1 MSRKVSLLI
10 CFILVLGLCSNV
22 LAFDQVM
29 PDFAGGEQTA
39 AVLWEFEDGN
49 SATKEASDQP
59 SLILYDPEP
68 ADACFGF
75 RYSGFSWTGEPDPNL
90 AFFWDSNATV
100 VTPEEESLIQP
111 VPDGEGANLT
121 VQVQV
126 MWWPGPNTPNGP
138 GDTPYLSF
146 SIEIWEGKGVEAEE
160 GGEHMGGIGN
170 EEGEIGITPIEEV
183 NMAPGWKHST
193 YRHTFEDFSEDA
205 DISHVHL
212 IFFGYEHGTEGLKL
226 DEVVVDMV
234 VHEDPEPPVGPGREW
249 LRVPRAGQARDPVP
263 ANRAEHIQP
272 NTNLSWAP
280 DPCLAGPLTYDVWFG
295 TDPCMAN
302 NRKIASNIGANTVD
316 PCAGDLTEATLYYW
330 RVDTNDAGTVHTG
343 IDFKFTTWGL
353 ADDVYPANGAKGVDP
368 PVLLEW
374 GPDGYAASCDIY
386 LGTSFAE
393 VDSVDSTDTTG
404 IYKGNQAVSD
414 VNYNAGML
422 DLLKDYYW
430 RIDEKNGTTIKGE
443 VWKFT
448 TGANFTLEDFDRYAT
463 SSQLWD
469 VWDDYWVN
477 GTNSQIFLEKD
488 ANFTLDGNSLMYE
501 YDSRK
506 SGPSFPGSVADADVA
521 DMLVGSDWTIGGIKS
536 LVIHFMGNAGNS
548 TTANDRMWLEIE
560 DTSSNAG
567 LVLYDGDMNN
577 LAVAEWQE
585 WNIDLGVYDA
595 CGVDLTNVDKIHL
608 GFAGEKIGQSVA
620 GGTGTVYFDEIELHP
635 QRCRP
640 EVVAWDISGDD
651 CKTDGFD
658 LEAMSADWL
667 VKDYEV
673 IPVAPDRNNLLV
685 EYLFDTDYS
694 DTSGNGFHG
703 QPSATLTHVANGYL
717 TIENTGGY
725 VDIPFGASN
734 PFHGPTDFSIFINY
748 RLDAIAM
755 TALMTSTDP
764 CLPTDWDDPNVV
776 DIDAV
781 LTTYSPMM
789 LYLEQRHTG
798 SPSAPDDI
806 TFYYDNFFKGGTNV
820 AKSEVEG
827 IGSWHSVAVTYDA
840 DGGVCPDEP
849 WDPNACPPGSV
860 TGLFT
865 VYIDGIKG
873 PDPANFDPNIPAD
886 DANDIVRIGDGYN
899 TLHVEDLGVTTHIG
913 DFNEILIFDAALT
926 EGEVYYLS
934 GIMDP
939 TYVANTSVANI
950 VLKSPPGGPYDP
962 NNPDIVNLMDF
973 ALLGDHWLE
982 APLLWP

>member
-10 CFILVLGLCSNV
+10 CFVLVLGLGSNV
-22 LAFDQVM
+22 LALDMNQ
-29 PDFAGGEQTA
+29 PDFAGSAQSA

-49 SATKEASDQP
+49 SVTKEASDKP
-59 SLILYDPEP
+59 SLILYSPEP
-68 ADACFGF
+68 PDACFGF
-75 RYSGFSWTGEPDPNL
+75 RTYGSDYEGGCDPNN
-90 AFFWDSNATV
+90 AFHWDSNGTV
-100 VTPEEESLIQP
+100 VCIGEESVAQP
-111 VPDGEGANLT
+111 IPLGDGANLT

-126 MWWPGPNTPNGP
+126 TWQGPNFPEPCGP
-138 GDTPYLSF
+138 GMGFELWGGYPERPNDC
-146 SIEIWEGKGVEAEE
+146 EVREGEWLGGVF
-160 GGEHMGGIGN
+160 N
-170 EEGEIGITPIEEV
+170 EEAIEVAPIAEV
-183 NMAPGWKHST
+183 NNVEGAW
-193 YRHTFEDFSEDA
+193 RHTTYLYTFSGDEFPEETT
-205 DISHVHL
+205 HFNVL
-212 IFFGYEHGTEGLKL
+212 FFGFVSGTAGMRI
-226 DEVVVDMV
+226 DEVVIDMV
-234 VHEDPEPPVGPGREW
+234 VHDGEAPTGPGRPW
-249 LRVPRAGQARDPVP
+249 MLIPRAGQARNPVP
-263 ANRAEHIQP
+263 SNHEKHVLP
-272 NTNLSWAP
+272 TTNLSWEP

-295 TDPCMAN
+295 TDPNMAN
-302 NRKIASNIGANTVD
+302 NPKIASNIGPCTVD
-316 PCAGDLTEATLYYW
+316 PCAGDLTPGTEYYW
-330 RVDTNDAGTVHTG
+330 RVDTSDPGREG

-353 ADDVYPANGAKGVDP
+353 ADDVYPADGSKGADP
-368 PVLLEW
+368 PVVLEW

-393 VDSVDSTDTTG
+393 VNNADTDTTG

-430 RIDEKNGTTIKGE
+430 RIDEVSGGGTAIKGN

-448 TGANFTLEDFDRYAT
+448 TGANFTLEDFDRYVNNDA
-463 SSQLWD
+463 LYD

-477 GTNSQIFLEKD
+477 GTNSEIFLEKD

-501 YDSRK
+501 YDSGRV
-506 SGPSFPGSVADADVA
+506 GPSFPGSVADADIA

-608 GFAGEKIGQSVA
+608 GFAGEKIGQSAA

-635 QRCRP
+635 RRCRP
-640 EVVAWDISGDD
+640 EVVTWDIAGDD

-667 VKDYEV
+667 AKDYEV

-685 EYLFDTDYS
+685 EYLFDTDANYN
-694 DTSGNGFHG
+694 DTSGNGRHG
-703 QPSATLTHVANGYL
+703 QPTQTLTHVANGYL
-717 TIENTGGY
+717 TIEATGGY
-725 VDIPFGASN
+725 VDIPFGANN
-734 PFHGPTDFSIFINY
+734 PFHGPNDFSVVMEY
-748 RLDAIAM
+748 RSSAVETMFL
-755 TALMTSTDP
+755 LTSTDP
-764 CLPTDWDDPNVV
+764 CLPTEWDLNGV
-776 DIDAV
+776 DYDA
-781 LTTYSPMM
+781 LFALYSPMGLIM
-789 LYLEQRHTG
+789 EQEHDG
-798 SPSAPDDI
+798 GPSNPDDLY
-806 TFYYDNFFKGGTNV
+806 FVYDQFFVSMTDV
-820 AKSEVEG
+820 YKSEAGG
-827 IGSWHSVAVTYDA
+827 IGAWHTVAATYDA
-840 DGGVCPDEP
+840 DGGKDA
-849 WDPNACPPGSV
+849 NGLT
-860 TGLFT
+860 TGLVT
-865 VYIDGIKG
+865 VYIDGVKG
-873 PDPANFDPNIPAD
+873 ADPLAIDPNIPQD
-886 DANDIVRIGDGYN
+886 PNYDIVRIGDASN
-899 TLHVEDLGVTTHIG
+899 PLHADDWGAEPLIG

-939 TYVANTSVANI
+939 TYVANNSVANI

-962 NNPDIVNLMDF
+962 NNPDIVNLMDYG
-973 ALLGDHWLE
+973 LLGEHWLE